1 MELVKDL
8 DQQDTPPEAIGEQA
22 EPVDPSI
29 VGSME
34 QNEVAQLTSLQN
46 QSMNIQTQIG
56 GLEVRKAQMLGMMQ
70 QIKDQGQ
77 SILDGAAQRLGIK
90 PGEQWSV
97 GPDGVVRRGPAPGGN
112 RPV

>member
-1 MELVKDL
+1 MELV
-8 DQQDTPPEAIGEQA
+8 QNDTPPEAVGEQQ
-22 EPVDPSI
+22 EKSVDPSI
-29 VGSME
+29 IGNLE
-34 QNEVAQLTSLQN
+34 PQEVAQLASLQN

-77 SILDGAAQRLGIK
+77 AIFDGAAQRLGIQ

-97 GPDGVVRRGPAPGGN
+97 GPEGVVRRGPAP
-112 RPV
+112 R